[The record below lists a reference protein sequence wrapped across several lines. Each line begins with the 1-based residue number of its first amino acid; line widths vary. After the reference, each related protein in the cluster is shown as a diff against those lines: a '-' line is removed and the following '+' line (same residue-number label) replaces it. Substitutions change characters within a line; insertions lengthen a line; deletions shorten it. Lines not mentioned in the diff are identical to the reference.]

1 MGSAW
6 ISFEA
11 RMANSSLDSAGRVT
25 AKQKAGAVFDPIPR
39 RLNLIMIRSYVAH
52 MSLGKFVWTGRFQT
66 WMSIFMHQVNRNSQF
81 GVGIF
86 TSTFS
91 ISVSEPEPL
100 LL

>member
-66 WMSIFMHQVNRNSQF
+66 WIGSATGSLPVLETIPKKPSLD
-81 GVGIF
+81 G
-86 TSTFS
+86 
-91 ISVSEPEPL
+91 
-100 LL
+100 